1 MITKFKKLNKSKKDD
16 ILPVLFDIYHGN
28 MSRICPSVKPYDV
41 EREEWIS
48 EVSPALDKNPRQ
60 IILMYQNDDL
70 AGFFMYYTR
79 GDLLMVEELQLKEKY
94 QRTLLLH
101 RLFTYLTEI
110 LSSGCSRIEAYANE
124 ENYRSLSLMKYL
136 GFNIVDKN
144 ERRKLFHLRAASVD
158 IIPKVKTKNS
168 L

>member
-1 MITKFKKLNKSKKDD
+1 MITKFEKLDKQKKCN
-16 ILPVLFDIYHGN
+16 ILPVLFDIYYGN
-28 MSRICPSVKPYDV
+28 MSRICQTGNSYDI
-41 EREEWIS
+41 EREEWIC
-48 EVSPALDKNPRQ
+48 EVSSALEKDPRQ
-60 IILMYQNDDL
+60 IILMYQGDDL
-70 AGFFMYYTR
+70 AGLVMYYTR
-79 GDLLMVEELQLKEKY
+79 DDLLMIEELQLKEKY

-101 RLFTYLTEI
+101 RLFTYLTEL